1 MPILLDG
8 SNINVNYST
17 SNFDIQCVKS
27 ELYIPDTN
35 VNTSNI
41 LNIPIAMAP
50 ETQPLTNE
58 PVITSPSFTES
69 IRTFTHSGGVE
80 AQTTHTIT
88 IGQNTI
94 CDILI
99 VGGGGGGSAGHGG
112 GGGAGQLILIH
123 QAILSGT
130 YTITVGKGGIGGRS
144 SELANSF
151 PATKGS
157 NSSFGTVIAEGGGAN
172 TNVSSDKDGGSGA
185 GGDGWNSDGGTS
197 GFGNKT
203 LQ

>member
-41 LNIPIAMAP
+41 LNVPIPMAP

-112 GGGAGQLILIH
+112 GGGAGQLILNGVTEH
-123 QAILSGT
+123 
-130 YTITVGKGGIGGRS
+130 
-144 SELANSF
+144 E
-151 PATKGS
+151 
-157 NSSFGTVIAEGGGAN
+157 
-172 TNVSSDKDGGSGA
+172 
-185 GGDGWNSDGGTS
+185 TS
-197 GFGNKT
+197 
-203 LQ
+203 